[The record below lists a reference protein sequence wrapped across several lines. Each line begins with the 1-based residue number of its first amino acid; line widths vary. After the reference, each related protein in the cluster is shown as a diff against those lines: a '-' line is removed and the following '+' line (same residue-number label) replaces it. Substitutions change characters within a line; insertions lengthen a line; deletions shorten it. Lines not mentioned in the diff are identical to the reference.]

1 LSPKR
6 EKALYDE
13 LAKAVRGMSPD
24 RLALVLGKSE
34 SVRMRVTPTEKAA
47 MKRIASRY
55 GLTLTEY
62 LTRLHALVEEITER
76 KKGRKS

>member
-1 LSPKR
+1 MSPKK

-24 RLALVLGKSE
+24 RLALVLGKTE
-34 SVRMRVTPTEKAA
+34 SVRMRVTPAEKDA
-47 MKRIASRY
+47 MKRTASRY

-62 LTRLHALVEEITER
+62 LTRLHALAEEITER
-76 KKGRKS
+76 KKSR